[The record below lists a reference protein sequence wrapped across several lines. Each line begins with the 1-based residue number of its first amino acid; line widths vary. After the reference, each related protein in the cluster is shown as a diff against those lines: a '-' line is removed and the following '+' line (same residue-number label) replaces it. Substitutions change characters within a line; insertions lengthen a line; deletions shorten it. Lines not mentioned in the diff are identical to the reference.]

1 MIETIS
7 KTISKLKNKS
17 EVSVQEYKKSLELAH
32 EILSSNDTEEYN
44 LGLSVIC
51 HVATS
56 KPKDLLIQQLLY
68 DCIINS
74 RIFLY
79 SNMLQNS
86 SKEFHSCQ
94 FEDIKRFVY
103 TNKKTNT
110 LLTKDQKNLLNIFDI
125 NKKLI
130 VSAPTSFGKSRIIP
144 EIINEYEYDNIA
156 IVLPTIALLNET
168 YLSLKKYSFITKKY
182 QIINSLMVPLK
193 DKNIFIF
200 TPEKMDM
207 FLDEKKDINID
218 FFVMD
223 EIYKIQDDLGRK
235 QIFTHC
241 LYRLSKMNSDFY
253 LIGPYFNK
261 FSESFI
267 EKTNAKFRKY
277 STEIVKKDVVDISNI
292 QNQSLYNLFGKELKK
307 FLGKDVNLKHILS
320 SFSEQTLIYARQV
333 RTVESLAKRFAES
346 RNIADNNN
354 GLIDYIE
361 ESVNK
366 KWSLINCLKK
376 RVAFH
381 HGKIPRYIQVEIVD
395 LFNKGEIDY
404 LFCTSTLIEGVNTS
418 AKNVVIYDTLK
429 GKDEVLTGFDIKNIQ
444 GRAGRFLQH
453 FIGNVVILE
462 PSEKASEKDSIEF
475 SYYDEEQLPDDELLQ
490 VNKNDLND
498 KSAERYNE
506 IESQL
511 NLYNIPLSII
521 KKNKF
526 IDIFKQIKFINYLR
540 SNPKTVKD
548 LFFENNIP
556 DKEQLEKILDILH
569 EYIFN
574 DQDKQDRGFPLFRL
588 KHFSKYYVYKDPL
601 IKDIILQQ
609 ESQNIDTKIRSTFR
623 LISHYFEFSLP
634 KYLTVFEN
642 IYNFVSNEKISLK
655 FLITKLEFGFT
666 DNHEVL
672 LRDIGVPY
680 NIIKNISEHFEDC
693 KNLEELKMKY
703 FFIESK
709 LKILP
714 YEKQIIKRYLL

>member
-1 MIETIS
+1 MIEIMNSTI
-7 KTISKLKNKS
+7 KKLKTKEEIS
-17 EVSVQEYKKSLELAH
+17 FPEYKQSLELAH
-32 EILSSNDTEEYN
+32 MILNSDNIEEYN

-56 KPKDLLIQQLLY
+56 QPKDILIQQLLH
-68 DCIINS
+68 DCIVNS

-79 SNMLQNS
+79 ANMLKNNEYHNS
-86 SKEFHSCQ
+86 Q
-94 FEDIKRFVY
+94 FDDIKRFIY
-103 TNKKTNT
+103 TNNKTNT
-110 LLTKDQKNLLNIFDI
+110 LLTKDQKNLVKLFDL

-144 EIINEYEYDNIA
+144 ELINEYDYNNIA

-168 YLSLKKYSFITKKY
+168 YLSLKKYSFITDKY
-182 QIINSLMVPLK
+182 QIVNSLMIPLQ

-207 FLDEKKDINID
+207 FLDEKKDVNID

-223 EIYKIQDDLGRK
+223 EIYKIQDDISRR
-235 QIFTHC
+235 QVFTHC
-241 LYRLSKMNSDFY
+241 LYRLSKMQSDFY

-261 FSESFI
+261 FSKKFI
-267 EKTNAKFRKY
+267 DKTNAKFKKY

-292 QNQSLYNLFGKELKK
+292 LSQTKYNLFGQELTKYS
-307 FLGKDVNLKHILS
+307 GKDVNLKHILS
-320 SFSEQTLIYARQV
+320 SFTEQTLIYARQV
-333 RTVESLAKRFAES
+333 RTVESLAKKFADTMKIEE
-346 RNIADNNN
+346 NTN

-366 KWSLINCLKK
+366 NWSLINCLKK

-462 PSEKASEKDSIEF
+462 PSEVASEKDSIEF
-475 SYYDEEQLPDDELLQ
+475 SYYDKELLDDDELLQ

-498 KSAERYNE
+498 KSTERYEE
-506 IESQL
+506 IKNKLDS
-511 NLYNIPLSII
+511 YGIPLSII
-521 KKNKF
+521 KRNKF
-526 IDIFKQIKFINYLR
+526 IDIFKQISFIQHLKNNKKL
-540 SNPKTVKD
+540 VED

-556 DKEQLEKILDILH
+556 DKKQLEKILDILH

-574 DQDKQDRGFPLFRL
+574 DYDKNDKGFPLFRL
-588 KHFSKYYVYKDPL
+588 KHFTKYYVYKAPL
-601 IKDIILQQ
+601 IKDIIIQQ
-609 ESQNIDTKIRSTFR
+609 EGKSIDTKVRNTFK
-623 LISHYFEFSLP
+623 LISHYFEFALP

-642 IYNFVSNEKISLK
+642 LYNFVSKDKISLK

-672 LRDIGVPY
+672 LRDIGIPY
-680 NIIKNISEHFEDC
+680 NIIKNISEHFDGCKTLED
-693 KNLEELKMKY
+693 LKLKY
-703 FFIESK
+703 FFVENK
-709 LKILP
+709 LQILP
-714 YEKQIIKRYLL
+714 YEKQIIKRYLS